1 MDHRYFYIVKDNIE
15 KHIHVSNFD
24 IDGTTIDSSYRQIT
38 DSKGNLDLAKWFK
51 NATPSKIFADK
62 VLPLSLQ
69 IRRRQ
74 KKGDYTIVHTARNM
88 SYADYEFL
96 MENGICPDK
105 IISRPKGNMIADG
118 VLKRKQ
124 LSSLFN
130 LKPFKQARK
139 VMFDDNLEVK
149 KEVSK
154 IGVTVFN
161 PNKLNERLV

>member
-1 MDHRYFYIVKDNIE
+1 MIKQIS
-15 KHIHVSNFD
+15 KFD
-24 IDGTTIDSSYRQIT
+24 LDGTTIDSSHRQVT
-38 DSKGNLDLAKWFK
+38 LPNGNLDIANWLE
-51 NATPSKIFADK
+51 NSTPSKIFADK

-74 KKGDYTIVHTARNM
+74 KKGDYVVVHTARNM

-96 MENGICPDK
+96 MENGICPNK
-105 IISRPKGNMIADG
+105 IISRPIGNNTADG
-118 VLKRKQ
+118 ILKRKQ

-154 IGVTVFN
+154 IGVQVFN
-161 PNKLNERLV
+161 PNKLNERLK

>member
-1 MDHRYFYIVKDNIE
+1 MIKQIS
-15 KHIHVSNFD
+15 IFD
-24 IDGTTIDSSYRQIT
+24 LDGTTIDSSHRQVT
-38 DSKGNLDLAKWFK
+38 LPNGNLDIANWLE
-51 NATPSKIFADK
+51 NSTPSKIYADK

-74 KKGDYTIVHTARNM
+74 KKGDYVVVHTARNM

-96 MENGICPDK
+96 MENGICPNK
-105 IISRPKGNMIADG
+105 IISRPIGNNTADG

-154 IGVTVFN
+154 IGVQVFN
-161 PNKLNERLV
+161 PTKLNERLV

>member
-1 MDHRYFYIVKDNIE
+1 MIKQ
-15 KHIHVSNFD
+15 VSIFD
-24 IDGTTIDSSYRQIT
+24 LDGTTIDSSNRQIT

-62 VLPLSLQ
+62 VLPLASQ
-69 IRRRQ
+69 IRRRN

-88 SYADYEFL
+88 SFADYEFL

-130 LKPFKQARK
+130 LKPFKKANK
-139 VMFDDNLEVK
+139 VMFDDNKEVK
-149 KEVSK
+149 TEVSK
-154 IGVTVFN
+154 IGVQVFN
-161 PNKLNERLV
+161 PNKLNERLQNA

>member
-1 MDHRYFYIVKDNIE
+1 MIKQIS
-15 KHIHVSNFD
+15 IFD
-24 IDGTTIDSSYRQIT
+24 LDGTTIDSSHRQVT
-38 DSKGNLDLAKWFK
+38 LPNGNLDIANWLE
-51 NATPSKIFADK
+51 NSTPSKIYADK

-74 KKGDYTIVHTARNM
+74 KKGDYVVVHTARNM

-96 MENGICPDK
+96 MENGICPNK
-105 IISRPKGNMIADG
+105 IISRPIGNNTADG

-154 IGVTVFN
+154 IGVQVFN
-161 PNKLNERLV
+161 PNKLNERLK

>member
-1 MDHRYFYIVKDNIE
+1 MIKQIS
-15 KHIHVSNFD
+15 IFD
-24 IDGTTIDSSYRQIT
+24 LDGTTIDSSHRQVT
-38 DSKGNLDLAKWFK
+38 LPNGNLDIANWLE
-51 NATPSKIFADK
+51 NSTPSKIFADK

-74 KKGDYTIVHTARNM
+74 KKGDYVVVHTARNM

-96 MENGICPDK
+96 MENGICPNK
-105 IISRPKGNMIADG
+105 IISRPIGNNTADG

>member
-1 MDHRYFYIVKDNIE
+1 MIKQIS
-15 KHIHVSNFD
+15 IFD
-24 IDGTTIDSSYRQIT
+24 LDGTTIDSSHRQVT
-38 DSKGNLDLAKWFK
+38 LPNGNLDIANWLE
-51 NATPSKIFADK
+51 NSTPSKIYADK

-69 IRRRQ
+69 IRSRQ
-74 KKGDYTIVHTARNM
+74 KKGDYVVVHTARNM

-96 MENGICPDK
+96 MENGICPNK
-105 IISRPKGNMIADG
+105 IISRPIGNNTADG

-154 IGVTVFN
+154 IGVQVFN
-161 PNKLNERLV
+161 PNKLNERLQNA

>member
-1 MDHRYFYIVKDNIE
+1 MIKQ
-15 KHIHVSNFD
+15 VSIFD
-24 IDGTTIDSSYRQIT
+24 LDGTTIDSSHRQIT
-38 DSKGNLDLAKWFK
+38 GSKGNLDLAKWFK
-51 NATPSKIFADK
+51 NATPSKIFKDK

-88 SYADYEFL
+88 TFADYEFL
-96 MENGICPDK
+96 MENGICPNK
-105 IISRPKGNMIADG
+105 IISRPKGNNVADG

-130 LKPFKQARK
+130 LKQFKNANK
-139 VMFDDNLEVK
+139 VIFDDNLEVK

-154 IGVTVFN
+154 IGVKVFN
-161 PNKLNERLV
+161 PNKLNERLK

>member
-1 MDHRYFYIVKDNIE
+1 MIKQIS
-15 KHIHVSNFD
+15 IFD
-24 IDGTTIDSSYRQIT
+24 LDGTTIDSNHRQAT
-38 DSKGNLDLAKWFK
+38 LPNGNLDLAHWFE
-51 NATPSKIFADK
+51 NAIPSKIFADK
-62 VLPLSLQ
+62 VLPLALQ

-74 KKGDYTIVHTARNM
+74 KKGDYVVVHTARNM
-88 SYADYEFL
+88 TYADYEFL
-96 MENGICPDK
+96 MENGICPNK

-124 LSSLFN
+124 LSSFFN

-154 IGVTVFN
+154 IGVQVFN
-161 PNKLNERLV
+161 PNKLNERLQNA

>member
-1 MDHRYFYIVKDNIE
+1 MIKQIS
-15 KHIHVSNFD
+15 IFD
-24 IDGTTIDSSYRQIT
+24 LDGTTIDSSHRQVT
-38 DSKGNLDLAKWFK
+38 LPNGNLDIANWLE
-51 NATPSKIFADK
+51 NSTPSKIYADK

-74 KKGDYTIVHTARNM
+74 KKGDYVVVHTARNM

-96 MENGICPDK
+96 MENGICPNK
-105 IISRPKGNMIADG
+105 IISRPIGNNTADG

-139 VMFDDNLEVK
+139 IMFDDNLEVK

-154 IGVTVFN
+154 IGVQVFN
-161 PNKLNERLV
+161 PNKLNERLK

>member
-1 MDHRYFYIVKDNIE
+1 MIKQIS
-15 KHIHVSNFD
+15 IFD
-24 IDGTTIDSSYRQIT
+24 LDGTTIDSSHRQVT
-38 DSKGNLDLAKWFK
+38 LPNGNLDIANWLE
-51 NATPSKIFADK
+51 NSTPSKIYADK

-74 KKGDYTIVHTARNM
+74 KKGDYVVVHTARNM

-96 MENGICPDK
+96 MENGICPNK
-105 IISRPKGNMIADG
+105 IISRPIGNNTADG

-139 VMFDDNLEVK
+139 VMFDDNKEVK
-149 KEVSK
+149 QEVSK
-154 IGVTVFN
+154 IGVQVLN
-161 PNKLNERLV
+161 PNKLNERLK

>member
-1 MDHRYFYIVKDNIE
+1 MIKQIS
-15 KHIHVSNFD
+15 IFD
-24 IDGTTIDSSYRQIT
+24 LDGTTIDSSHRQVT
-38 DSKGNLDLAKWFK
+38 DSKGNLDLSKWFQ

-62 VLPLSLQ
+62 VLPLASQ
-69 IRRRQ
+69 IRRRN

-88 SYADYEFL
+88 SFADYEFL

-130 LKPFKQARK
+130 LKPFRKANK
-139 VMFDDNLEVK
+139 VMFDDNKEVK
-149 KEVSK
+149 TEVSK
-154 IGVTVFN
+154 IGVQVFN
-161 PNKLNERLV
+161 PNKLNERLQNA

>member
-1 MDHRYFYIVKDNIE
+1 MIKQ
-15 KHIHVSNFD
+15 VSIFD
-24 IDGTTIDSSYRQIT
+24 LDGTTIDSSHRQIT

-88 SYADYEFL
+88 TYADYEFL
-96 MENGICPDK
+96 MDNGICPDK
-105 IISRPKGNMIADG
+105 IISRPKGNMVADG

-130 LKPFKQARK
+130 LKQFKNSNK
-139 VMFDDNLEVK
+139 VIFDDNKQVRTELK
-149 KEVSK
+149 K
-154 IGVTVFN
+154 IGVVTIN
-161 PNKLNERLV
+161 PTKINERLQNV